1 MLKNVR
7 EYRRDNQK
15 RIIQRNWQ
23 HRVHKAKKNKQKHNT
38 ICVGHHYT
46 QTNTQIVNKICAS
59 LLQTTGGKE
68 LTNSHTNL
76 KNIIITINYVK
87 LLKRIIPMKKNQTF
101 IINLNL
107 PIIFL

>member
-46 QTNTQIVNKICAS
+46 QTNTQIVNKICAG

-68 LTNSHTNL
+68 LANSHTNL
-76 KNIIITINYVK
+76 KNIIITKGKQILHHMK
-87 LLKRIIPMKKNQTF
+87 LCRTPVCENKYE
-101 IINLNL
+101 
-107 PIIFL
+107 

>member
-1 MLKNVR
+1 ML
-7 EYRRDNQK
+7 DTT
-15 RIIQRNWQ
+15 I
-23 HRVHKAKKNKQKHNT
+23 HKQ
-38 ICVGHHYT
+38 
-46 QTNTQIVNKICAS
+46 TQIVNKICAG

-68 LTNSHTNL
+68 LANTHTNL